1 MQKRKIFSSL
11 SPPKAN
17 FAVFDQYT
25 ANRPAR
31 MERSQR
37 DILAM
42 DQMRVSTER
51 ILTTHV
57 GSLPRPQD
65 VVGFLYAQ
73 DRGQEYDATKCEV
86 TLRRGVKEAVA
97 RQAEAGVDIASDGEM
112 SKISYATYIRHRLT
126 GFEGDSPRPT
136 PQDLDDFPEYRDRL
150 VKAGHS
156 ATYRRPVCNGPI
168 AVRDLKP
175 LQDDIARMQHALS
188 KANVTEGFMNSAS
201 PGTIAVFQPN
211 EYYPSHEAY
220 LEALAGVMRE
230 EYETIVKSGLL
241 LQLDCPD
248 LAMGRHT
255 RFKNLTDEQ
264 FLRNA
269 ELQVE
274 ALNHALANVPADRVR
289 LHVCWGNYEGSH
301 VRDMP
306 CAKIFP
312 IALKAKP
319 MAFLIE
325 AANPR
330 HEHEWEAWTPIKLP
344 QDKVLVPGVIASC
357 SNYVE
362 HPELVA
368 QRIIR
373 YANVVGRERVI
384 AGSDCGFGTFAGFGA
399 VYPAFCW
406 MKLRSLSEGAKLA
419 SRKLWGR
426 TEAAV

>member
-1 MQKRKIFSSL
+1 MQL
-11 SPPKAN
+11 STN
-17 FAVFDQYT
+17 
-25 ANRPAR
+25 
-31 MERSQR
+31 
-37 DILAM
+37 
-42 DQMRVSTER
+42 R

-57 GSLPRPQD
+57 GSLPRSQE
-65 VVGFLYAQ
+65 VVDLLFAQ
-73 DRGQEYDATKCEV
+73 DRGENYDDRKFEEAM
-86 TLRRGVKEAVA
+86 RRGVEDIVK
-97 RQAEAGVDIASDGEM
+97 RQVEAGVDIVSDGET

-136 PQDLDDFPEYRDRL
+136 PQDLDDYPEYRDRL
-150 VKAGHS
+150 VKMGHS
-156 ATYRRPVCNGPI
+156 ATYRRPVCKGPI
-168 AVRDLKP
+168 KTKDLKP
-175 LQDDIARMQHALS
+175 LEQDIARMRAVLS
-188 KANVTEGFMNSAS
+188 KNSVVEGFLNAVS

-211 EYYPSHEAY
+211 EYYPTHAAY
-220 LEALAGVMRE
+220 LEALASAMRE
-230 EYETIVKSGLL
+230 EYEMIVKSGLL

-255 RFKNLTDEQ
+255 RFKNLSDEE

-274 ALNHALANVPADRVR
+274 ALNHALANVLADRVR

-301 VRDMP
+301 VHDMP
-306 CAKIFP
+306 CTKIFP

-330 HEHEWEAWTPIKLP
+330 HEHEWEAWTTIKLP
-344 QDKVLVPGVIASC
+344 QDKVLVPGVIASN

-362 HPELVA
+362 HPEVVA
-368 QRIIR
+368 QRIVR

-399 VYPAFCW
+399 VYPTFCW

-426 TEAAV
+426 TEAVV